1 MRKMKF
7 ISIFA
12 AVSIAILPA
21 CQQLESDVFDAP
33 SSARLSDFL
42 EDIRTTL
49 AAEQYGWTLD
59 YFPGSGY
66 AGVTYALQFTKQ
78 QVTATLETN
87 PTVSASST
95 YVLSND
101 DGPVLSFDTYNT
113 VLHAYAT
120 PDQRNYQAK
129 GGDFEFEIRSF
140 DKAKKEIVMIG
151 KRSRNH
157 CTLRPLSK
165 PAEEYFA
172 GVKEFESTLAVPAA
186 AGTVDGK
193 EYELYLDSGIRS
205 ISITEKGAENEEAE
219 TLTVRYVLTEN
230 TLRFSQPFSI
240 GSVEFDEWTY
250 DTQAETLNGS
260 GVSFLKFIPPGYV
273 TYEEYLGDYTFYYY
287 NKAGNFR
294 VQLVE
299 DEPGRTFRMKG
310 FSSFFEPVLS
320 FDGGRGRLSWVK
332 QTIGGSGSLEYIL
345 APWDTDAG
353 YLTWSDGVGVTG
365 SVDDNS
371 VKDFVIT
378 FADNGVWEDYKASG
392 WLIWSMNGSSSA
404 GAVSSWTTATGSYQ
418 CPGPFEMHKIVNE

>member
-1 MRKMKF
+1 MRKLKF
-7 ISIFA
+7 ISILA
-12 AVSIAILPA
+12 AVSFVVLPA
-21 CQQLESDVFDAP
+21 CQQLEEDVFEKP
-33 SSARLSDFL
+33 SSTRLSEFL

-59 YFPGSGY
+59 YFPGSKY
-66 AGVTYALQFTKQ
+66 AGVTYALKFTGQ

-87 PTVSASST
+87 PTVSETSSYALT
-95 YVLSND
+95 TD

-129 GGDFEFEIRSF
+129 GGDFEFEISSF
-140 DKAKKEIVMIG
+140 DKAKKEIVLIG

-157 CTLRPLSK
+157 CTLRPLGKS
-165 PAEEYFA
+165 AEEYFA
-172 GVKEFESTLAVPAA
+172 GVKEFESSLAVPAA

-193 EYELYLDSGIRS
+193 EYELYLDSGNRS
-205 ISITEKGAENEEAE
+205 ISITEKGAEDEEAQ
-219 TLTVRYVLTEN
+219 TVRYVLTEN
-230 TLRFSQPFSI
+230 TLRFSEPFTL
-240 GSVEFDEWTY
+240 GNVEFDEWTY

-287 NKAGNFR
+287 NKAGSFR
-294 VQLVE
+294 VKLVE
-299 DEPGRTFRMKG
+299 DEPGRTFRMVG
-310 FSSFFEPVLS
+310 FSTFFEPVLS
-320 FDGGRGRLSWVK
+320 FDGGRGRLNWVK

-353 YLTWSDGVGVTG
+353 YLTWTDGVGIVG
-365 SVDDNS
+365 SVEDNS
-371 VKDFVIT
+371 MKDFVIT
-378 FADNGVWEDYKASG
+378 FTDNGVWEDYKCSG

-418 CPGPFEMHKIVNE
+418 CPGPFEMQKIVNE